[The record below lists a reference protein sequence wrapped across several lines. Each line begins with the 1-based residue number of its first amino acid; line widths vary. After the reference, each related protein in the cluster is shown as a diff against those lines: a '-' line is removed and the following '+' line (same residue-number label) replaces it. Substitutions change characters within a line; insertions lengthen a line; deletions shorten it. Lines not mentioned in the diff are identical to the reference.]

1 MQNVSPGIRKVLL
14 LNPPFD
20 GLYIRDQ
27 WCSHMSKGTYFR
39 QPVDLLMLSGRLHAD
54 GYELAV
60 VDAVAEGLS
69 AEKAQRRVE
78 KFGPDAII
86 FLTGVDSLKDDI
98 AFVTESKRRGAKVAV
113 IIGDVV
119 RDAGGKLLDDY
130 PVLDAC
136 LSDYVTHGV
145 HAFLQGDAGAAVNM
159 FVRTPDGPR
168 KVKASPPPKY
178 FKLPPPRYDLFPLR
192 RYRLPYDRHN
202 PYAAVLT
209 SDWCPYKCSFCPLA
223 LSPYRMRDVDDLLE
237 NLEVVRRMGIRQV
250 HFPDYTFAVN
260 RKQALGIVEG
270 MITRKFNFTWT
281 CWSRVDVIDH
291 DLMKLMKRAGCDLIE
306 FGVESGNQAMLD
318 RYKKET
324 TVEQIRAAFRSA
336 NQLGVSTIGT
346 FVLGLPGETCETMKE
361 TLDLVLEIEP
371 TFCSFNVASPRPASS
386 VRQELIAE
394 GAYDPE
400 QPDPLDSSRS
410 FPVFSTETLSAEEVY
425 QFRKQALRRF
435 YMRPSYILRRLR
447 RINSLEQLGNH
458 VRNGLS
464 VARQSIV
471 G

>member
-69 AEKAQRRVE
+69 PEKAQRRVE

-178 FKLPPPRYDLFPLR
+178 FKLLRPLPAAALPPALR
-192 RYRLPYDRHN
+192 P
-202 PYAAVLT
+202 PQ
-209 SDWCPYKCSFCPLA
+209 P
-223 LSPYRMRDVDDLLE
+223 
-237 NLEVVRRMGIRQV
+237 VRRGA
-250 HFPDYTFAVN
+250 H
-260 RKQALGIVEG
+260 
-270 MITRKFNFTWT
+270 
-281 CWSRVDVIDH
+281 
-291 DLMKLMKRAGCDLIE
+291 
-306 FGVESGNQAMLD
+306 
-318 RYKKET
+318 
-324 TVEQIRAAFRSA
+324 
-336 NQLGVSTIGT
+336 
-346 FVLGLPGETCETMKE
+346 LGLVP
-361 TLDLVLEIEP
+361 LQVLFLP
-371 TFCSFNVASPRPASS
+371 AGAVAVPHA
-386 VRQELIAE
+386 
-394 GAYDPE
+394 
-400 QPDPLDSSRS
+400 
-410 FPVFSTETLSAEEVY
+410 
-425 QFRKQALRRF
+425 RR
-435 YMRPSYILRRLR
+435 
-447 RINSLEQLGNH
+447 G
-458 VRNGLS
+458 
-464 VARQSIV
+464 
-471 G
+471 